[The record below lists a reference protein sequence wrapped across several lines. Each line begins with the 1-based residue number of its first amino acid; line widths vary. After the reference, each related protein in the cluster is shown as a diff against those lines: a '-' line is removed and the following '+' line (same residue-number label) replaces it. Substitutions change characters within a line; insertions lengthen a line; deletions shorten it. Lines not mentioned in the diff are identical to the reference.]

1 MTRQR
6 GEGKASPPT
15 EVADAVQAAALG
27 VRGVAGMHGG
37 AFGEAATYL
46 PGRTVKGVQLR
57 PGEAIVHVILAWDA
71 PAQKTAERVRA
82 AVTAITHTRVD
93 VVVEDVAAP
102 LGRTVSTES

>member
-1 MTRQR
+1 M
-6 GEGKASPPT
+6 ASPPT
-15 EVADAVQAAALG
+15 EIADTVQAAVLG
-27 VRGVAGMHGG
+27 VPGVAGMHGG

-57 PGEAIVHVILAWDA
+57 AGEAIVHIILAWEA

-82 AVTAITHTRVD
+82 VVTAITHTRVD

-102 LGRTVSTES
+102 LGRTVSAES